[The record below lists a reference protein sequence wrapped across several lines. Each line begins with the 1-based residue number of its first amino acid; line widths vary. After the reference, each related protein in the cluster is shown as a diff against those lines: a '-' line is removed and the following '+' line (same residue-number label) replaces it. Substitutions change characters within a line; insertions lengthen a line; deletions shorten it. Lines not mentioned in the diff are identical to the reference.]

1 MPTPFSVDAVARA
14 LLGAPVRMVEV
25 VEKLDS
31 ASALVARLRIHF
43 FDGREPLKAIGKSA
57 SGGELPAA
65 QRELR
70 FYQRLAPLWNSP
82 GPKLLGYCSNGARSD
97 SADLASRAV
106 EPGEPSE
113 PSAPNAPNAPQILLL
128 MEDLGASGYALTASP
143 SPAQLRGVVDM
154 LVGFHARFWGKVQ
167 GGGLDALELAEAT
180 ASITRS
186 AQAWPPELIAV
197 QAAEV
202 RREAASV
209 LAGEAVQAE
218 LSAAE
223 RAELEALLGQLL
235 GQPPGAPLDSQR
247 GPWEQRFLA
256 RVAAG
261 HALTLVHG
269 DFHLMGNIF
278 FAAGEPMPRVIDWSE
293 LKPGLGP
300 HDVGYVLHGVPIEPG
315 QTRLERDLAILR
327 SYWEGLHAAG
337 IRNYSWEL
345 CQWDFRF
352 SAFANLFQ
360 AVLQRSPYWIR
371 VHLETL
377 AALDARAAL
386 RTPPPLG

>member
-43 FDGREPLKAIGKSA
+43 FNGREPLKAIGKSA
-57 SGGELPAA
+57 SGQELAAA

-70 FYQRLAPLWNSP
+70 FFQQLAPLWDSP
-82 GPKLLGYCSNGARSD
+82 APKLLGYCTNGARD
-97 SADLASRAV
+97 DGASAVSPGGAEDVDLAPA
-106 EPGEPSE
+106 
-113 PSAPNAPNAPQILLL
+113 AQLLLL
-128 MEDLGASGYALTASP
+128 MEDLGASGYSLVSRF
-143 SPAQLRGVVDM
+143 SPAQLRGVVDT
-154 LVGFHARFWGKVQ
+154 LVHFHARFWGKVQ
-167 GGGLDALELAEAT
+167 GGDLDGLAEAT

-186 AQAWPPELIAV
+186 AQAWPPELISV
-197 QAAEV
+197 HAADV
-202 RREAASV
+202 HRAATSF
-209 LAGEAVQAE
+209 LAGDQAQAE

-223 RAELEALLGQLL
+223 RAQLDELCA
-235 GQPPGAPLDSQR
+235 QR
-247 GPWEQRFLA
+247 LGPWEQQFLA
-256 RVAAG
+256 RVAGG

-269 DFHLMGNIF
+269 DFHLMGNLF

-300 HDVGYVLHGVPIEPG
+300 HDVGYFLHGVPLEPG

-352 SAFANLFQ
+352 SAFANFFQALFQ
-360 AVLQRSPYWIR
+360 HSPYWIR

-377 AALDARAAL
+377 AALDALAAL